1 MKIIECGG
9 NKYVDQK
16 LFDYVNN
23 IWCTYDIEI
32 DNDSCIYFAKNTTVN
47 RLITDYCGKKISRVI
62 KREKADY
69 VIMNKF
75 TLNNY
80 PQYFD
85 GTNITEDDTQE
96 VVYGIYNNSCEI
108 QDTIELILDFHNRG
122 QEVKFVNQNKLNDSL
137 NNGFI
142 LDKESYITIKELV
155 DSPHTDNHQLAVN
168 MLVAS
173 DLKQNW
179 QWILYL
185 YHEKYQQIA
194 NNDKK
199 NILYNYFD
207 TLNLGMNLR
216 QLVER
221 LDSSL
226 SVVAD
231 KDVKDRFIYMVKNRF
246 QTQIND
252 YFKNVINTEKFTLN
266 DFKLQCNA

>member
-16 LFDYVNN
+16 LFDYICAIWVNF
-23 IWCTYDIEI
+23 DIEI

-69 VIMNKF
+69 IIMNKF

-185 YHEKYQQIA
+185 YHEKYGQIQT
-194 NNDKK
+194 NDKK
-199 NILYNYFD
+199 NILYNYFA
-207 TLNLGMNLR
+207 TLNLGDDLR
-216 QLVER
+216 TLLGR

-226 SVVAD
+226 AVVTE
-231 KDVKDRFIYMVKNRF
+231 KDVQDRFVYMVKDRFH
-246 QTQIND
+246 TQINE
-252 YFKNVINTEKFTLN
+252 YFREFIRTSKFTLD
-266 DFKLQCNA
+266 DFKLKYNA